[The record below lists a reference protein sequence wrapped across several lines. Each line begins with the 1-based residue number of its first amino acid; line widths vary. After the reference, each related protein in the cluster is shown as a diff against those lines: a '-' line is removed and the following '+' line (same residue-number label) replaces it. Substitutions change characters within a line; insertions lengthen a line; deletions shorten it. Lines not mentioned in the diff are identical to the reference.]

1 MIHLADATH
10 VDHDTPRSR
19 LVGIVAG
26 NPAECLPESL
36 HGGEVEIAI
45 SPEND
50 TLAYTLLLGD
60 NTNTNEMCQSEFR
73 ITCAQIRLDPQLPLF
88 PSSTN
93 LVADVTG
100 FRPGGFVRQQEQVDQ
115 GSG

>member
-1 MIHLADATH
+1 
-10 VDHDTPRSR
+10 
-19 LVGIVAG
+19 
-26 NPAECLPESL
+26 LPESL

-60 NTNTNEMCQSEFR
+60 NTHTIEMCQSEFR
-73 ITCAQIRLDPQLPLF
+73 ITCAQIRLDSF